1 MTTPKDGIGS
11 PQHTAEAEQAA
22 LYETLG
28 GVLRSLLMRVF
39 ELPEQDAEWLV
50 RESFI
55 DYTLN
60 KQAPDA
66 RAWLIGV
73 ACRNANGYRQRRGLP
88 AANEAEAARQITLV
102 LANRDALAT
111 LPRLAR
117 EALRLKYDEKL
128 SYEEVAE
135 QLGLSVHAAKRFVS
149 KALTQ
154 MRAALRGE

>member
-1 MTTPKDGIGS
+1 MTTPKDGVGS
-11 PQHTAEAEQAA
+11 QHTAETEQSA
-22 LYETLG
+22 LYEALG
-28 GVLRSLLMRVF
+28 GVLRSLLMRAF
-39 ELPEQDAEWLV
+39 ELPEQDAEWLL
-50 RESFI
+50 RESII

-88 AANEAEAARQITLV
+88 AANEAEAVRQITAV
-102 LANRDALAT
+102 LATRDALAT
-111 LPRLAR
+111 LPRRAR
-117 EALRLKYDEKL
+117 EALRLKFDEKK

-154 MRAALRGE
+154 MRAALSGE